1 MSDELKSS
9 PFGSIGKIEI
19 EGKGQTWRGVKG
31 YSEPQ
36 YFFLRHHG
44 DLRED
49 DTFQTVYIEIRAR
62 TEAQAISLWNT
73 RADLTPTP
81 AQIMAH
87 PKVQA
92 LVEALKCADAALS
105 GANMDM
111 KAVDRKIRAALAAL
125 EDKP

>member
-1 MSDELKSS
+1 MSDAPETIYAKHL
-9 PFGSIGKIEI
+9 G
-19 EGKGQTWRGVKG
+19 
-31 YSEPQ
+31 
-36 YFFLRHHG
+36 L
-44 DLRED
+44 D
-49 DTFQTVYIEIRAR
+49 DASWWVVPVSGA
-62 TEAQAISLWNT
+62 TEYR

-111 KAVDRKIRAALAAL
+111 KAVDRKIRAAIAAL